1 MNRGAARRR
10 ERDLARDAGRFAA
23 FARDATVAWRATARG
38 DARRNI
44 VHGCRARK
52 RAFARG

>member
-10 ERDLARDAGRFAA
+10 ERDLARDAERFAA
-23 FARDATVAWRATARG
+23 FARDATVAWRSTARG
-38 DARRNI
+38 DARRNV
-44 VHGCRARK
+44 VHGCRARE